1 MTYDFWQSFLTGA
14 IEIVATYFF
23 TLTLIAI
30 VPYTFSQ
37 HAQRHGCP
45 DDFPMEVTRL
55 RDIPRGGKR
64 SSQMEYRESDQHW
77 HRP

>member
-1 MTYDFWQSFLTGA
+1 MTYEFWQSFLTGA

-37 HAQRHGCP
+37 HARRQGKGTIP
-45 DDFPMEVTRL
+45 DFKEGFHSL
-55 RDIPRGGKR
+55 G
-64 SSQMEYRESDQHW
+64 
-77 HRP
+77 

>member
-37 HAQRHGCP
+37 HAKRHTTVGFP
-45 DDFPMEVTRL
+45 DGSHSIARYSRL
-55 RDIPRGGKR
+55 WEAILTDGI
-64 SSQMEYRESDQHW
+64 RESDQHW